1 MRIVFN
7 DRCIDV
13 TGHAQYTDLMYKPH
27 EVWNDEVYQIILP
40 RSKSLEQSLEHGLK
54 DALNI
59 ADVQIEDGDMVL
71 HAYGAWVIVN
81 STEIQIDFISF
92 YYGKIEDKPKCK

>member
-40 RSKSLEQSLEHGLK
+40 RLILQ
-54 DALNI
+54 
-59 ADVQIEDGDMVL
+59 M
-71 HAYGAWVIVN
+71 YR
-81 STEIQIDFISF
+81 
-92 YYGKIEDKPKCK
+92 